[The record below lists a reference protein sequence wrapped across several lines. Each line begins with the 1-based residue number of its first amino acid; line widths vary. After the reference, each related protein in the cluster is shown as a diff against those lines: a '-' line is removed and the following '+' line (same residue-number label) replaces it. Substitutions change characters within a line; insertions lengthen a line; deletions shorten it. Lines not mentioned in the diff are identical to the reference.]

1 MREDPRPRLRLFLQ
15 VQAKPRLWRSAGDA
29 KAPPTKKSAHVE
41 RWLMFAR
48 DLYLKNKIKMALVV
62 TDDMMG
68 DNMTKVVDRSKFFKC
83 RNYQMNE

>member
-1 MREDPRPRLRLFLQ
+1 
-15 VQAKPRLWRSAGDA
+15 
-29 KAPPTKKSAHVE
+29 
-41 RWLMFAR
+41 MFAR